1 MRKYLM
7 PLALAF
13 ITLSGA
19 WLLSAVPEREN
30 VSEEMEE
37 NEQENGEK
45 RRYYEWLLA
54 RDPVTGKIPEGARQ
68 RELAWAATAP
78 TKSSL
83 NPSALVANTYFS
95 VGPSRNGGRTRALAF
110 DIRNNG
116 TSNRVVLAGGI
127 NSGIFR
133 STDGGVTWTYVHN
146 SEEVRSV
153 SSLAQDTRPGFQ
165 DTWYAG
171 TGEAIGAS
179 AGYPNGFVFGYG
191 ILKSTDN
198 GLTWTKLASTVGTSG
213 QFAFDNSFDLV
224 SNITVHPTTG
234 HVYACAHNGIVRST
248 DGGNTWGFVLRS
260 TAASFTFAGVCDVL
274 INRAG
279 SQLFAAISGRNTD
292 RAAAGVWTSTT
303 GDANSWTR
311 IAGGVQN
318 ASDSVPGWRA
328 YDLTG
333 PSVGEFTAG
342 WGRIVLGLSAN
353 QDQLYALVENS
364 QSASTGQPEADLFR
378 GNITASPVTW
388 SGNLGVNLV
397 AKFNG
402 TTDNFLQ
409 TQGGYDMEV
418 VPHPTINNTVYV
430 GGVNMYRSTDGF
442 NTTTNNLFMGGT
454 VRGDTSNTYTDPD
467 QISHVDFHR
476 FRFDP
481 SSPNRLLVGSD
492 GGIAL
497 TNDAT
502 ATKPLW
508 QNANIGYQTFQYY
521 HVNMDGAV
529 GRRNFVGGA
538 QDNGTSYRDLNN
550 VGFPSLPDSND
561 HLIIP
566 SGDGGQAYLY
576 NLASSYYLL
585 LSAQEG
591 NAVRFNLFGQFNS
604 ARITPEN
611 TKQNVFVTY
620 YHLDDDNPDFMYFPI
635 NDTLYRTTNSTSVTS
650 SSGWVRMAGV
660 DAILTGDIY
669 SMATTKGP
677 YSASSMMLIGTS
689 DGKVY
694 RLLDPANT
702 ASNTAPTDITPGNMT
717 VGSLV
722 KDIAFNP
729 RNHDTAIVVVSN
741 YNVNSVFW
749 TGNASA
755 ATPTWTVI
763 EGNLTLP
770 SFRSC
775 EIVAKTSG
783 VEYYVGTTVGL
794 YSTTSVA
801 GNGTFWTRENGG
813 PKGEMN
819 TAVIQSLAYRW
830 KDNALLVG
838 THGNG
843 MFYTTIGNAITI
855 PTGTNEPIRDNKNFI
870 VKAFPTITNGVI
882 NWQAGNM
889 LNISSIQVQVY
900 NLAGQ
905 VLYNQKQQYQSGTVN
920 LSGLPNGSYILT
932 ITSSDRKYQFIRRFT
947 KN

>member
-1 MRKYLM
+1 MRKYLL

-30 VSEEMEE
+30 ASEEMEE

-78 TKSSL
+78 TKSSM
-83 NPSALVANTYFS
+83 NPSALVANTYFP

-153 SSLAQDTRPGFQ
+153 SCLAQDTRPGFQ

-179 AGYPNGFVFGYG
+179 AGYPSGFVFGYG

-260 TAASFTFAGVCDVL
+260 TAASFTFAGVCDIL

-303 GDANSWTR
+303 GDVNSWTR
-311 IAGGVQN
+311 IAGGVEN
-318 ASDSVPGWRA
+318 AADSVPGWRA

-333 PSVGEFTAG
+333 PSVGDFTAG

-364 QSASTGQPEADLFR
+364 LSASAGQPEADLFR

-397 AKFNG
+397 GKFNG

-418 VPHPTINNTVYV
+418 VPHPTIN
-430 GGVNMYRSTDGF
+430 
-442 NTTTNNLFMGGT
+442 
-454 VRGDTSNTYTDPD
+454 
-467 QISHVDFHR
+467 
-476 FRFDP
+476 
-481 SSPNRLLVGSD
+481 
-492 GGIAL
+492 
-497 TNDAT
+497 
-502 ATKPLW
+502 K
-508 QNANIGYQTFQYY
+508 
-521 HVNMDGAV
+521 
-529 GRRNFVGGA
+529 
-538 QDNGTSYRDLNN
+538 
-550 VGFPSLPDSND
+550 
-561 HLIIP
+561 
-566 SGDGGQAYLY
+566 
-576 NLASSYYLL
+576 
-585 LSAQEG
+585 
-591 NAVRFNLFGQFNS
+591 
-604 ARITPEN
+604 
-611 TKQNVFVTY
+611 
-620 YHLDDDNPDFMYFPI
+620 
-635 NDTLYRTTNSTSVTS
+635 
-650 SSGWVRMAGV
+650 
-660 DAILTGDIY
+660 
-669 SMATTKGP
+669 
-677 YSASSMMLIGTS
+677 
-689 DGKVY
+689 
-694 RLLDPANT
+694 
-702 ASNTAPTDITPGNMT
+702 
-717 VGSLV
+717 
-722 KDIAFNP
+722 
-729 RNHDTAIVVVSN
+729 
-741 YNVNSVFW
+741 
-749 TGNASA
+749 
-755 ATPTWTVI
+755 
-763 EGNLTLP
+763 
-770 SFRSC
+770 
-775 EIVAKTSG
+775 
-783 VEYYVGTTVGL
+783 
-794 YSTTSVA
+794 
-801 GNGTFWTRENGG
+801 
-813 PKGEMN
+813 
-819 TAVIQSLAYRW
+819 
-830 KDNALLVG
+830 
-838 THGNG
+838 
-843 MFYTTIGNAITI
+843 
-855 PTGTNEPIRDNKNFI
+855 
-870 VKAFPTITNGVI
+870 
-882 NWQAGNM
+882 
-889 LNISSIQVQVY
+889 
-900 NLAGQ
+900 
-905 VLYNQKQQYQSGTVN
+905 
-920 LSGLPNGSYILT
+920 
-932 ITSSDRKYQFIRRFT
+932 DRKSVV
-947 KN
+947 

>member
-1 MRKYLM
+1 
-7 PLALAF
+7 
-13 ITLSGA
+13 
-19 WLLSAVPEREN
+19 
-30 VSEEMEE
+30 
-37 NEQENGEK
+37 
-45 RRYYEWLLA
+45 
-54 RDPVTGKIPEGARQ
+54 
-68 RELAWAATAP
+68 
-78 TKSSL
+78 
-83 NPSALVANTYFS
+83 
-95 VGPSRNGGRTRALAF
+95 
-110 DIRNNG
+110 
-116 TSNRVVLAGGI
+116 
-127 NSGIFR
+127 
-133 STDGGVTWTYVHN
+133 
-146 SEEVRSV
+146 
-153 SSLAQDTRPGFQ
+153 
-165 DTWYAG
+165 
-171 TGEAIGAS
+171 
-179 AGYPNGFVFGYG
+179 
-191 ILKSTDN
+191 
-198 GLTWTKLASTVGTSG
+198 
-213 QFAFDNSFDLV
+213 
-224 SNITVHPTTG
+224 
-234 HVYACAHNGIVRST
+234 
-248 DGGNTWGFVLRS
+248 
-260 TAASFTFAGVCDVL
+260 
-274 INRAG
+274 
-279 SQLFAAISGRNTD
+279 
-292 RAAAGVWTSTT
+292 
-303 GDANSWTR
+303 
-311 IAGGVQN
+311 
-318 ASDSVPGWRA
+318 
-328 YDLTG
+328 
-333 PSVGEFTAG
+333 
-342 WGRIVLGLSAN
+342 
-353 QDQLYALVENS
+353 
-364 QSASTGQPEADLFR
+364 
-378 GNITASPVTW
+378 
-388 SGNLGVNLV
+388 
-397 AKFNG
+397 
-402 TTDNFLQ
+402 
-409 TQGGYDMEV
+409 
-418 VPHPTINNTVYV
+418 
-430 GGVNMYRSTDGF
+430 MYRSTDGF
-442 NTTTNNLFMGGT
+442 NTTTNNLFMGGK

-550 VGFPSLPDSND
+550 VAFPSLPDSND

-576 NLASSYYLL
+576 NLASNYYLL

-611 TKQNVFVTY
+611 TDQNVFVTY

-635 NDTLYRTTNSTSVTS
+635 NDTLYRTTSSTSVTS

-689 DGKVY
+689 DGKLY

-702 ASNTAPTDITPGNMT
+702 ASNTSPVDITPGNMT
-717 VGSLV
+717 AGSVV

-755 ATPTWTVI
+755 VSPTWTVI

-843 MFYTTIGNAITI
+843 MFYTTIGSAITI

-889 LNISSIQVQVY
+889 LNVSSIQVQVY

-920 LSGLPNGSYILT
+920 ISGLPSGSYILT